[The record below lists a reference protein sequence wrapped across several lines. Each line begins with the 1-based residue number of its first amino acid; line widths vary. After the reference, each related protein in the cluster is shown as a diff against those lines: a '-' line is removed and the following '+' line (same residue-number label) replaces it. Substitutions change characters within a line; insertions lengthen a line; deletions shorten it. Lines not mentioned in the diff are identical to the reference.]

1 MTEINDSKHSH
12 TFEAFQAEE
21 SEIFLSRILKL
32 TKARAIYVMISVTL
46 VQMTLNIILQRRAT
60 LLKQR
65 QEVLLRILVTV
76 QFGKYHKARVLVNN
90 TTIDLT

>member
-32 TKARAIYVMISVTL
+32 TKARMIYVMISVTL
-46 VQMTLNIILQRRAT
+46 VQMILNIILQRGGGNFT
-60 LLKQR
+60 Q
-65 QEVLLRILVTV
+65 TV
-76 QFGKYHKARVLVNN
+76 AGSTASNDRLGPVR
-90 TTIDLT
+90 